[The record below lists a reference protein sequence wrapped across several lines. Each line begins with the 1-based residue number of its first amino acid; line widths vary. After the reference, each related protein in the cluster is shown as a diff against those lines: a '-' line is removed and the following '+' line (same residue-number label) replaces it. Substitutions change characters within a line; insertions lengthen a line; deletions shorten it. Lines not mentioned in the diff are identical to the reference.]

1 MAALE
6 GSIVLIV
13 QGRRIQVDRV
23 SLALVSKF
31 FRALFSHQFEDSNKP
46 VLHLDASGEMGLT
59 VAAVKTLVEF
69 ARTREF
75 KISDKLAIQVFIAA
89 DALDVTVARESAE
102 TFLGSN
108 MLKTDI
114 CTFLSF
120 WKMSQIFHMKIL
132 EQFLDNLCVNNFG
145 WFCSTLGRGGTL
157 QYMQQWDLPKLA
169 AVLQDRQFSNCC
181 EEQIFHA
188 VVSYCRS
195 RGDTGDTFEQLY
207 PGLYRSCGEYLRYL
221 QSVPRMLP
229 FKLSKQ

>member
-1 MAALE
+1 MAATE
-6 GSIVLIV
+6 GSIVLVV

-31 FRALFSHQFEDSNKP
+31 FKALFSHQFEDSNKP

-59 VAAVKTLVEF
+59 VAAVKTLAEF
-69 ARTREF
+69 AKTRQF
-75 KISDKLAIQVFIAA
+75 KITDKLAVQVFIAA

-108 MLKTDI
+108 MLKTDKS
-114 CTFLSF
+114 TFLTF
-120 WKMSQIFHMKIL
+120 WQMSQIFHMKIL
-132 EQFLDNLCVNNFG
+132 EQFLDNLCINNFG
-145 WFCSTLGRGGTL
+145 WFCSTMDRGGTL
-157 QYMQQWDLPKLA
+157 QYMQQWELPKLA
-169 AVLQDRQFSNCC
+169 AVLQERQFTNCC

-188 VVSYCRS
+188 VVCYCRS
-195 RGDTGDTFEQLY
+195 KGEPGDTFDQLV
-207 PGLYRSCGEYLRYL
+207 PGLYRSCGAYLRYL